1 MRYLGSG
8 SEFFQNLAT
17 DQQQHF
23 IYIYF
28 SLGHRAVGQ
37 ELHRE
42 VPEQEVIRSVLK
54 LKINLCILTS
64 IGYYP

>member
-1 MRYLGSG
+1 MRYSGPG

-23 IYIYF
+23 IYIYIYF
-28 SLGHRAVGQ
+28 SVGHRAVGQ

-42 VPEQEVIRSVLK
+42 VPEQEVTRSV